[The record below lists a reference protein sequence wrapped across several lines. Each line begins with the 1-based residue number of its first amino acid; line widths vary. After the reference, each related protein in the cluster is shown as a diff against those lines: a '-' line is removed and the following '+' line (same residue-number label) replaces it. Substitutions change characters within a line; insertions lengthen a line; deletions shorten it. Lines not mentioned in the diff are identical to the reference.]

1 MPNTETYSD
10 DLFTKAKLLVDTFP
24 FRKLAEKH
32 FGNITYT
39 GSAVFNLMVD
49 PDIDSNIILNPMD
62 KSKIIAFANDLT
74 DIKECRKV
82 ILYNR
87 IYEDVP
93 YFVINI
99 ERFTFEGETWVLT
112 FFIQENDFQGAIK
125 RNAELLNKVTPENR
139 KIILD
144 IKNWRLQNNLKADIP
159 SVYVYEAVL
168 ENGVT
173 DIEGFKKYAV
183 SKKPVLNLL

>member
-1 MPNTETYSD
+1 
-10 DLFTKAKLLVDTFP
+10 
-24 FRKLAEKH
+24 
-32 FGNITYT
+32 
-39 GSAVFNLMVD
+39 MVD